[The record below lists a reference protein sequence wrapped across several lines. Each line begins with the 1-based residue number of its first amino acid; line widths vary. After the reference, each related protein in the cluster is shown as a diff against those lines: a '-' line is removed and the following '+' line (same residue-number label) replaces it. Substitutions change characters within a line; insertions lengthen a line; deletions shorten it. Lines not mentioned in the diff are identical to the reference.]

1 MPNSKHGLRLDLRTL
16 ILVLCALTALVM
28 LCASYFASY
37 RVQRQLLID
46 HALEAN
52 RVYATKLASITET
65 FISNAQ
71 QQLSF
76 SAGVQARQLGDAQA
90 LQAETERVL
99 SQSMAFNSTFVLDAN
114 GVLLAISPA
123 PLRHLVGSRMHSPG
137 VQEALQARSP
147 LVSTPY
153 MSAANNLVVALSH
166 PILDS
171 NGRYLGYVG
180 VACTCVSATSSTACW
195 ANIFTRTVRTCT
207 WSTATV
213 ACSITPMANGWAKWL
228 KAMP

>member
-76 SAGVQARQLGDAQA
+76 SAGVQGRQLADAQA

-99 SQSMAFNSTFVLDAN
+99 SQSMAFNSTFVLDAD

-123 PLRHLVGSRMHSPG
+123 SLRHLVGSRMHSPG
-137 VQEALQARSP
+137 VEEALKMP
-147 LVSTPY
+147 MPD
-153 MSAANNLVVALSH
+153 
-166 PILDS
+166 PD
-171 NGRYLGYVG
+171 
-180 VACTCVSATSSTACW
+180 SATDRLFADEPVLLEDGK
-195 ANIFTRTVRTCT
+195 AP
-207 WSTATV
+207 WSGFQRSGGEGEAR
-213 ACSITPMANGWAKWL
+213 AES
-228 KAMP
+228 